1 MNKNNTWGGVSS
13 YTITLLECINRER
26 KNMKKGFT
34 LIELLAVIVIL
45 AIIALI
51 ATPIVLDIIDDV
63 KTSAKERSIENIEHA
78 AELYI
83 TSEYQMN
90 NKSAPS
96 EITIGELKSKGYI
109 QNTDEAESNKVFVYT
124 NGIDYE
130 FYYEGR
136 DNLKDYKTLKSLIES
151 DTNHIKK
158 NVVVNGNTV
167 NKIYGTKEEQL
178 TMNNYVLYSGQLWEV
193 VETNDTNNTI
203 KLVSPVS
210 LTAIAYG
217 ETNEWNSSWV
227 KKWLNE
233 YFYSKLERV
242 DLIKETEFCVD
253 PVDVTPDSYTK
264 MTTCTNKVTEKVGL
278 LTYEDYIYALDGTT
292 IQDGGSYLDED
303 ELSWIITPNNTSSN
317 KNWQTYCENPS
328 KLSIN
333 YNTNGYGLGVRPVIS
348 IKDNVLVKDGKGTRD
363 NPYILSSERSL
374 KENTKL
380 NLSKVGDYVYLD
392 ESNNPYVTEINETYV
407 NKVSNK
413 TSTSKVRYRIAEI
426 NNDGSIKIE
435 RADVLRNLPDTVAIR
450 SGIYIPFYGID
461 AGAGSTSCLYS
472 PEKKYGE
479 ENINADNYYLGGC
492 TNHNRFDLMEGEGE
506 FTVNTGEN
514 LPYYLNNATNS
525 FYNWYSDKTKSMII
539 PTTVKLKQNGY
550 ARDYSALDEDGEV
563 ILNVVLP
570 SWGEM
575 YTGND
580 LNISYWYINR
590 WISSSVHVSLVDRH
604 GYGVGD
610 YPAYAWLAVRP
621 VITLSKNVYVT
632 SGNGT
637 VNDPYSLNI

>member
-1 MNKNNTWGGVSS
+1 
-13 YTITLLECINRER
+13 
-26 KNMKKGFT
+26 MKKGFT
-34 LIELLAVIVIL
+34 LIEILAVIVIL

-51 ATPIVLDIIDDV
+51 ATPIVLDIITDSKV
-63 KTSAKERSIENIEHA
+63 AAKERSIENIEHA
-78 AELYI
+78 AELYV
-83 TSEYQMN
+83 TSEYQIN

-109 QNTDEAESNKVFVYT
+109 QNTDEDESNKVFVYT

-193 VETNDTNNTI
+193 IETNDTNNTI

-210 LTAIAYG
+210 LTSISYG
-217 ETNEWNSSWV
+217 ETNDWNSSWV

-233 YFYSKLERV
+233 YFYSKLERT
-242 DLIKETEFCVD
+242 DIIKETEFCIA

-292 IQDGGSYLDED
+292 IQDGGSYLDES
-303 ELSWIITPNNTSSN
+303 ENSWIITYTSGEN
-317 KNWQTYCENPS
+317 IKNWSTKNGQQS
-328 KLSIN
+328 KLSIE
-333 YNTNGYGLGVRPVIS
+333 YKTNGYGLGVRPVIS
-348 IKDNVLVKDGKGTRD
+348 IKDNVLVKSGKGTRD

-380 NLSKVGDYVYLD
+380 NLGKVGDYIYLD

-413 TSTSKVRYRIAEI
+413 TSTSKVRYRIVEI
-426 NNDGSIKIE
+426 NNDGSVKVE
-435 RADVLRNLPDTVAIR
+435 RADVLKNLPDKIAKSTM
-450 SGIYIPFYGID
+450 YIPFYSID
-461 AGAGSTSCLYS
+461 TGESSTSCLYS

-479 ENINADNYYLGGC
+479 DNMTENYYLGGC
-492 TNHNRFDLMEGEGE
+492 VNHNRFDLMEGEGDFE
-506 FTVNTGEN
+506 INTGEN

-539 PTTVKLKQNGY
+539 LTDFKIKKEGIGK
-550 ARDYSALDEDGEV
+550 DYSALEEDGEV
-563 ILNVVLP
+563 TLNVGLP

-575 YTGND
+575 YTGSEFGV
-580 LNISYWYINR
+580 SYWYLNSWDRSDTSATFIHFEDR
-590 WISSSVHVSLVDRH
+590 ACGYWSSILW
-604 GYGVGD
+604 
-610 YPAYAWLAVRP
+610 AAVRP
-621 VITLSKNVYVT
+621 VVTLSSSTYVT

-637 VNDPYSLNI
+637 VNSPYSLDI

>member
-1 MNKNNTWGGVSS
+1 MKILLRKINKNNTWGGGIL
-13 YTITLLECINRER
+13 Y
-26 KNMKKGFT
+26 KGFT

-51 ATPIVLDIIDDV
+51 ATPIVLDIIADSKV
-63 KTSAKERSIENIEHA
+63 AAKERSIENIEHA

-83 TSEYQMN
+83 ASEYQMN
-90 NKSAPS
+90 KKSAPS
-96 EITIGELKSKGYI
+96 IITIGELKSKGYI
-109 QNTDEAESNKVFVYT
+109 QNTDENDNNKVFVYMNDT
-124 NGIDYE
+124 DYI

-136 DNLKDYKTLKSLIES
+136 DSIGDYKTLKSLIES

-167 NKIYGTKEEQL
+167 NKVYGTKAEQAS
-178 TMNNYVLYSGQLWEV
+178 MNNYVLYSGQLWEI
-193 VETNDTNNTI
+193 VEINDTNNTI

-210 LTAIAYG
+210 LTSIAYG
-217 ETNEWNSSWV
+217 TTNDWDSSWV

-233 YFYSKLERV
+233 YFYSKLERT
-242 DLIKETEFCVD
+242 DLIKETEFCID

-278 LTYEDYIYALDGTT
+278 LTYEDYIYAKDGNS
-292 IQDGGSYLDED
+292 IENGGSYLDGD
-303 ELSWIITPNNTSSN
+303 ELSWLITPTNNASKQQWHTH
-317 KNWQTYCENPS
+317 YPNPS
-328 KLSIN
+328 TLTLET
-333 YNTNGYGLGVRPVIS
+333 YYTNTYGQGVRPVIS
-348 IKDNVLVKDGKGTRD
+348 IKDNVLVKGGKGTRS

-380 NLSKVGDYVYLD
+380 NLGKIGDYVYLD
-392 ESNNPYVTEINETYV
+392 ESNNPYVTEFTESYV

-413 TSTSKVRYRIAEI
+413 TNTSKVRYRIVEI
-426 NNDGSIKIE
+426 NNDGSIKVE
-435 RADVLRNLPDTVAIR
+435 RADVLRNLPNTVAVN

-461 AGAGSTSCLYS
+461 TGVGETSCMYS
-472 PEKKYGE
+472 PAKKYGE
-479 ENINADNYYLGGC
+479 TTGMDSSKTYYLGGC
-492 TNHNRFDLMEGEGE
+492 TNHNRFDLMEGEE
-506 FTVNTGEN
+506 DFTLNTGEN

-539 PTTVKLKQNGY
+539 PTTVKLKQSGY

-563 ILNVVLP
+563 TLNVVLP

-580 LNISYWYINR
+580 LNISYWYTNR
-590 WISSSVHVSLVDRH
+590 WISSSVNVSRVDYD
-604 GYGVGD
+604 GFGNGN
-610 YPAYAWLAVRP
+610 YPATTWLASRP
-621 VITLSKNVYVT
+621 VITLSSMVYIT
-632 SGNGT
+632 GGEGT
-637 VNDPYSLNI
+637 ANNPYSLNIK

>member
-1 MNKNNTWGGVSS
+1 
-13 YTITLLECINRER
+13 
-26 KNMKKGFT
+26 MKKGFT

-51 ATPIVLDIIDDV
+51 ATPIVLDIITDS

-90 NKSAPS
+90 NELAPS

-109 QNTDEAESNKVFVYT
+109 QNTDEDDNKKVFVYT

-151 DTNHIKK
+151 DTNHINK

-167 NKIYGTKEEQL
+167 NKVYGTKDEQT

-203 KLVSPVS
+203 KLVSAAS
-210 LTAIAYG
+210 LTSIAYG
-217 ETNEWNSSWV
+217 ETNDWNSSWV

-233 YFYSKLERV
+233 YFYSKLERI
-242 DLIKETEFCVD
+242 DLIKETEFCID
-253 PVDVTPDSYTK
+253 SVDVTPDSYTK
-264 MTTCTNKVTEKVGL
+264 MTSCTNKVTEKVGL
-278 LTYEDYIYALDGTT
+278 LTYEDYIYAKNAST

-303 ELSWIITPNNTSSN
+303 ELSWLITPTNNGTN
-317 KNWQTYCENPS
+317 QIWHTNYTNPS
-328 KLSIN
+328 VLLLTS
-333 YNTNGYGLGVRPVIS
+333 YYTNAYGQGVRPVIS
-348 IKDNVLVKDGKGTRD
+348 IKDNVLVKSGKGTRD

-374 KENTKL
+374 KKNTKL
-380 NLSKVGDYVYLD
+380 NLSKVGDYVYVD

-413 TSTSKVRYRIAEI
+413 TSTSKVRYRIVEI
-426 NNDGSIKIE
+426 NNDGSIKVE
-435 RADVLRNLPDTVAIR
+435 RADVLRNLPDTVAIKTGV
-450 SGIYIPFYGID
+450 SIPFYSID
-461 AGAGSTSCLYS
+461 TGESLTSCLYS
-472 PEKKYGE
+472 PEKKYGT
-479 ENINADNYYLGGC
+479 DNMSGDYYVGGC
-492 TNHNRFDLMEGEGE
+492 TNHNKFDLMEGEGDFE
-506 FTVNTGEN
+506 INTGEN

-525 FYNWYSDKTKSMII
+525 FYNWYSNKTKSMII
-539 PTTVKLKQNGY
+539 PTTIKLKQSNNG
-550 ARDYSALDEDGEV
+550 RDYSILLEDGETT
-563 ILNVVLP
+563 LNVILP

-580 LNISYWYINR
+580 LNISYWYTNR
-590 WISSSVHVSLVDRH
+590 WAGSYVHVSR
-604 GYGVGD
+604 VGTSGD
-610 YPAYAWLAVRP
+610 GSGSSIAGTLAAARP
-621 VITLSKNVYVT
+621 VITLSSTVYIT
-632 SGNGT
+632 EGEGT
-637 VNDPYSLNI
+637 TNNPYSLDI

>member
-1 MNKNNTWGGVSS
+1 MNKNNRVSS
-13 YTITLLECINRER
+13 YTITLLGSINRKK

-51 ATPIVLDIIDDV
+51 ATPIVLDIITDS
-63 KTSAKERSIENIEHA
+63 KASAKERSIENIERA
-78 AELYI
+78 AKLYI
-83 TSEYQMN
+83 VSEYET
-90 NKSAPS
+90 KKESAPS

-109 QNTDEAESNKVFVYT
+109 QNTDEDENKKVFVYMNDT
-124 NGIDYE
+124 DYI

-158 NVVVNGNTV
+158 NVVVNGNTI
-167 NKIYGTKEEQL
+167 NKIYGTKEEQT
-178 TMNNYVLYSGQLWEV
+178 TMTNYVLYSGQLWEV
-193 VETNDTNNTI
+193 IETNDTNNTI

-210 LTAIAYG
+210 LTSITYG

-233 YFYSKLERV
+233 YFYSKLERT
-242 DLIKETEFCVD
+242 DLIKETEFCID

-278 LTYEDYIYALDGTT
+278 LTYEDYIYALDAST
-292 IQDGGSYLDED
+292 IQDGGSYLDGNEF
-303 ELSWIITPNNTSSN
+303 SWLITPNNTSSN
-317 KNWQTYCENPS
+317 KNWHTYYENPS
-328 KLSIN
+328 KLSIS
-333 YNTNGYGLGVRPVIS
+333 YNTKGYGLGVRPVINM
-348 IKDNVLVKDGKGTRD
+348 KDNVLVKSGKGTRS
-363 NPYILSSERSL
+363 NPYILSSERNL
-374 KENTKL
+374 NKNTKL
-380 NLSKVGDYVYLD
+380 NLGKVGDYIYLD

-413 TSTSKVRYRIAEI
+413 TSTSKVRYRIVEI
-426 NNDGSIKIE
+426 NSDGSIKVE

-450 SGIYIPFYGID
+450 SGINIPFYGID
-461 AGAGSTSCLYS
+461 SGAGSTSCLYS

-479 ENINADNYYLGGC
+479 ENINVDNYYTGGC

-514 LPYYLNNATNS
+514 LPYYLNKATNS
-525 FYNWYSDKTKSMII
+525 FYNWYSDETKSMII
-539 PTTVKLKQNGY
+539 PTTVKLKQSGY
-550 ARDYSALDEDGEV
+550 ARDYSILDEDGEV
-563 ILNVVLP
+563 TLNVVLP

-580 LNISYWYINR
+580 LNTGYWYTNR
-590 WISSSVHVSLVDRH
+590 WISSSVVVSGV
-604 GYGVGD
+604 YGTGLCNGN
-610 YPAYAWLAVRP
+610 YPASEWLASRP

-637 VNDPYSLNI
+637 ANNPYSLDIK

>member
-1 MNKNNTWGGVSS
+1 
-13 YTITLLECINRER
+13 
-26 KNMKKGFT
+26 
-34 LIELLAVIVIL
+34 
-45 AIIALI
+45 
-51 ATPIVLDIIDDV
+51 
-63 KTSAKERSIENIEHA
+63 
-78 AELYI
+78 
-83 TSEYQMN
+83 MN

-109 QNTDEAESNKVFVYT
+109 QNTDEDENNKVFVYT

-136 DNLKDYKTLKSLIES
+136 DSIGNYKTLKSLIES

-193 VETNDTNNTI
+193 IETNDTNNTI

-210 LTAIAYG
+210 LTSISYG
-217 ETNEWNSSWV
+217 ETNDWNSSWV

-233 YFYSKLERV
+233 YFYSKLERT
-242 DLIKETEFCVD
+242 DLIKETEFCID

-264 MTTCTNKVTEKVGL
+264 MTTCTNKETEKVGL

-303 ELSWIITPNNTSSN
+303 ELSWLITPNNTSSN
-317 KNWQTYCENPS
+317 KHWHTYYENPS
-328 KLSIN
+328 KLSIS
-333 YNTNGYGLGVRPVIS
+333 YNINEYGLGVRPVIS
-348 IKDNVLVKDGKGTRD
+348 IKDNVLIKGGKGTRS
-363 NPYILSSERSL
+363 NPYILSSERNL
-374 KENTKL
+374 NKNTKL
-380 NLSKVGDYVYLD
+380 NLGKVGDYVYLD
-392 ESNNPYVTEINETYV
+392 ESNNPYVTEFTELYV

-413 TSTSKVRYRIAEI
+413 TSTSKVRYRIVEI
-426 NNDGSIKIE
+426 NSDGSIKVE
-435 RADVLRNLPDTVAIR
+435 RADVLRNLPNTIA
-450 SGIYIPFYGID
+450 SSTGISIPFYSID
-461 AGAGSTSCLYS
+461 SGEGSTSCLYS
-472 PEKKYGE
+472 SEKKYGE
-479 ENINADNYYLGGC
+479 ENINVEDSYLGGC
-492 TNHNRFDLMEGEGE
+492 TDHNKFNLMEGEGDFE
-506 FTVNTGEN
+506 INTGEN

-539 PTTVKLKQNGY
+539 PTTIKLKQSGNG
-550 ARDYSALDEDGEV
+550 RDYSALDEDGEV
-563 ILNVVLP
+563 TLNVVLP

-580 LNISYWYINR
+580 LNNSYWYTNR
-590 WISSSVHVSLVDRH
+590 WIFSFIDVSRVGSGGL
-604 GYGVGD
+604 GYGD
-610 YPAYAWLAVRP
+610 STATTWLATRP

-632 SGNGT
+632 SGDGT
-637 VNDPYSLNI
+637 ANNPYSLNI

>member
-1 MNKNNTWGGVSS
+1 
-13 YTITLLECINRER
+13 
-26 KNMKKGFT
+26 MKKGFT

-51 ATPIVLDIIDDV
+51 ATPIVLDIITDSKV
-63 KTSAKERSIENIEHA
+63 AAKERSIENIEHA
-78 AELYI
+78 AELYV
-83 TSEYQMN
+83 TSEYQIN

-109 QNTDEAESNKVFVYT
+109 QNTDEDESNKVFVYT

-193 VETNDTNNTI
+193 IETNDTNNTI

-210 LTAIAYG
+210 LTSISYG
-217 ETNEWNSSWV
+217 ETNDWNSSWV

-233 YFYSKLERV
+233 YFYSKLERT
-242 DLIKETEFCVD
+242 DIIKETEFCVA

-292 IQDGGSYLDED
+292 IQDGGSYLDES
-303 ELSWIITPNNTSSN
+303 ENSWIITYTSGEN
-317 KNWQTYCENPS
+317 IKNWSTKNGQQS
-328 KLSIN
+328 KLSIE
-333 YNTNGYGLGVRPVIS
+333 YKTNGYGLGVRPVIS
-348 IKDNVLVKDGKGTRD
+348 IKDNVLVKSGKGTRD

-380 NLSKVGDYVYLD
+380 NLGKVGDYIYLD
-392 ESNNPYVTEINETYV
+392 ESNNPYVTEINEIYM
-407 NKVSNK
+407 KKISNK
-413 TSTSKVRYRIAEI
+413 TSTSKVRYRIVEI
-426 NNDGSIKIE
+426 NNNGSIKME
-435 RADVLRNLPDTVAIR
+435 RVDVLKNLPNTIASSNGV
-450 SGIYIPFYGID
+450 SIPFYSID
-461 AGAGSTSCLYS
+461 TGEGSTSCLYS
-472 PEKKYGE
+472 PEKKYGDDFISE
-479 ENINADNYYLGGC
+479 LGYYYNGC
-492 TNHNRFDLMEGEGE
+492 TNHNRFDLMEGEGDFE
-506 FTVNTGEN
+506 INTGEN

-525 FYNWYSDKTKSMII
+525 FYNWYSNKTKNMII
-539 PTTVKLKQNGY
+539 PTTFSLKWVNQGVE
-550 ARDYSALDEDGEV
+550 YSSLEIYGSV
-563 ILNVVLP
+563 MLKVGLP

-580 LNISYWYINR
+580 INSSYWYINR
-590 WISSSVHVSLVDRH
+590 WATSNTGISNVSKNSFA
-604 GYGVGD
+604 GFATF
-610 YPAYAWLAVRP
+610 PSCMELAVRP
-621 VITLSKNVYVT
+621 VIVLSKNVYIT

-637 VNDPYSLNI
+637 VNNPYGLDI

>member
-1 MNKNNTWGGVSS
+1 
-13 YTITLLECINRER
+13 
-26 KNMKKGFT
+26 MKKGFT

-51 ATPIVLDIIDDV
+51 ATPIVLDIITDS
-63 KTSAKERSIENIEHA
+63 KASAKERSIENIEKA
-78 AELYI
+78 AKLYVV
-83 TSEYQMN
+83 SEYETKN
-90 NKSAPS
+90 ESAPS
-96 EITIGELKSKGYI
+96 VITIGELKSKGYI
-109 QNTDEAESNKVFVYT
+109 QNTDEDDNNKVFVYMNDT
-124 NGIDYE
+124 DYI

-136 DNLKDYKTLKSLIES
+136 DSIGDYKTLKSLIES

-167 NKIYGTKEEQL
+167 NKVYGTKEEQL

-193 VETNDTNNTI
+193 IETNDTNNTI

-210 LTAIAYG
+210 LTSITYG
-217 ETNEWNSSWV
+217 ETNEWNSSWI

-233 YFYSKLERV
+233 YFYSKLERT
-242 DLIKETEFCVD
+242 DLIKETEFCID

-278 LTYEDYIYALDGTT
+278 LTYEDYIYAKDAST
-292 IQDGGSYLDED
+292 IQDGGSYLDERKI
-303 ELSWIITPNNTSSN
+303 SWLITPNNNQLNYIWKTGNTDSGN
-317 KNWQTYCENPS
+317 LILLTYSTRE
-328 KLSIN
+328 
-333 YNTNGYGLGVRPVIS
+333 YGQGVRPVIS
-348 IKDNVLVKDGKGTRD
+348 IKDNVLVKDGKGTRA

-380 NLSKVGDYVYLD
+380 NLGKVGDYIYLD

-413 TSTSKVRYRIAEI
+413 TSTSKVRYRIVEI
-426 NNDGSIKIE
+426 NNDGSVKVE
-435 RADVLRNLPDTVAIR
+435 RADVLKNLPDKIAKSTM
-450 SGIYIPFYGID
+450 YIPFYSID
-461 AGAGSTSCLYS
+461 TGESSTSCLYS

-479 ENINADNYYLGGC
+479 DNMTENYYLGGC
-492 TNHNRFDLMEGEGE
+492 VNHNRFDLMEGEGDFE
-506 FTVNTGEN
+506 INTGEN

-539 PTTVKLKQNGY
+539 LTDFKIKKEGIGK
-550 ARDYSALDEDGEV
+550 DYSALEEDGEV
-563 ILNVVLP
+563 TLNVGLP

-575 YTGND
+575 YTGSEFGV
-580 LNISYWYINR
+580 SYWYLNSWDRSDTSATFIHFEDR
-590 WISSSVHVSLVDRH
+590 ACGYWSSILW
-604 GYGVGD
+604 
-610 YPAYAWLAVRP
+610 AAVRP
-621 VITLSKNVYVT
+621 VVTLSSSTYVT

-637 VNDPYSLNI
+637 VNSPYSLDI

>member
-1 MNKNNTWGGVSS
+1 MNKNKVWGGVS
-13 YTITLLECINRER
+13 YN
-26 KNMKKGFT
+26 NGFT

-78 AELYI
+78 AELYV

-96 EITIGELKSKGYI
+96 EITIGELKNKGYI
-109 QNTDEAESNKVFVYT
+109 QNTDEAESNKVFVYMNDT
-124 NGIDYE
+124 DYI

-151 DTNHIKK
+151 DTKHIKK

-167 NKIYGTKEEQL
+167 NKVYGTKEEQT

-193 VETNDTNNTI
+193 VETNETNNTI

-210 LTAIAYG
+210 LTSIAYG
-217 ETNEWNSSWV
+217 ETNEWNTSWV

-233 YFYSKLERV
+233 YFYSRLERT
-242 DLIKETEFCVD
+242 DLIKETEFCID

-278 LTYEDYIYALDGTT
+278 LTYEDYIYAKDAST

-303 ELSWIITPNNTSSN
+303 EVSWLITPNHTSSN
-317 KNWQTYCENPS
+317 KNWQTYYENPS
-328 KLSIN
+328 KLSIE
-333 YNTNGYGLGVRPVIS
+333 YSTNTYGLGVRPVIS
-348 IKDNVLVKDGKGTRD
+348 LKDNVLVKSGKGTRS

-380 NLSKVGDYVYLD
+380 NLGKVGDYVYLD
-392 ESNNPYVTEINETYV
+392 ESNNPYVTEFTELYV

-413 TSTSKVRYRIAEI
+413 TSTSKVRYRIVEI
-426 NNDGSIKIE
+426 NSDGSIKVE
-435 RADVLRNLPDTVAIR
+435 RSDVLKNLPNTISVLND
-450 SGIYIPFYGID
+450 IYIPFYSID
-461 AGAGSTSCLYS
+461 TGEGTTSCLYS
-472 PEKKYGE
+472 SEKKYGE
-479 ENINADNYYLGGC
+479 ENINIDDYYLGGC

-506 FTVNTGEN
+506 FVVNTGEN

-525 FYNWYSDKTKSMII
+525 FYNWYSDKTKSMIM
-539 PTTVKLKQNGY
+539 PTTVKLKQSGY

-563 ILNVVLP
+563 ILKVVLP
-570 SWGEM
+570 NWGEM

-590 WISSSVHVSLVDRH
+590 WVNSDIYASIVTD
-604 GYGVGD
+604 YGDGGGE
-610 YPAYAWLAVRP
+610 YTATTTWLAVRP

-632 SGNGT
+632 NGKGT
-637 VNDPYSLNI
+637 ANNPYSLDI

>member
-1 MNKNNTWGGVSS
+1 
-13 YTITLLECINRER
+13 
-26 KNMKKGFT
+26 MKKGFT

-51 ATPIVLDIIDDV
+51 ATPIVLDIITDS
-63 KTSAKERSIENIEHA
+63 KASAKERSIENIERA
-78 AELYI
+78 AKLYVV
-83 TSEYQMN
+83 SEYETKN
-90 NKSAPS
+90 ESAPS

-109 QNTDEAESNKVFVYT
+109 QNTDEDENKKVFVYMNDT
-124 NGIDYE
+124 DYI

-151 DTNHIKK
+151 DTNHINK

-167 NKIYGTKEEQL
+167 NKIYGTKDEQL

-210 LTAIAYG
+210 LTSIAYG
-217 ETNEWNSSWV
+217 TTNDWNSSWV

-233 YFYSKLERV
+233 YFYSKLERT
-242 DLIKETEFCVD
+242 DLIKDTEFCID

-264 MTTCTNKVTEKVGL
+264 MTTCTNRVTEKVGL
-278 LTYEDYIYALDGTT
+278 LTYEDYIYALDGMT

-303 ELSWIITPNNTSSN
+303 EVSWLITPNSTSSN
-317 KNWQTYCENPS
+317 KNWHTYYENPS
-328 KLSIN
+328 KLSIS
-333 YNTNGYGLGVRPVIS
+333 YNTNTYGLGVRPVIS
-348 IKDNVLVKDGKGTRD
+348 IKDNVLVKSGKGTRD
-363 NPYILSSERSL
+363 NPYILSSERNL

-380 NLSKVGDYVYLD
+380 NLGKVGDYVYID
-392 ESNNPYVTEINETYV
+392 ESNNPYVTEFTELYV

-413 TSTSKVRYRIAEI
+413 TSTSKVRYRIVEI
-426 NNDGSIKIE
+426 NSDGSIKVE

-450 SGIYIPFYGID
+450 PKMHIPFYSID
-461 AGAGSTSCLYS
+461 TGEGLTSCLYS

-479 ENINADNYYLGGC
+479 ENMTGDYYLGGC

-506 FTVNTGEN
+506 FIVNTGES

-525 FYNWYSDKTKSMII
+525 FYNWYSDKTKRMII
-539 PTTVKLKQNGY
+539 PTTIKLKQSGY
-550 ARDYSALDEDGEV
+550 SRDYSALSEDGEV
-563 ILNVVLP
+563 TLNVVLP

-575 YTGND
+575 YAGND
-580 LNISYWYINR
+580 LNIGYWYTN
-590 WISSSVHVSLVDRH
+590 WWGDSSMSLVYAS
-604 GYGVGD
+604 GLGSGD
-610 YPAYAWLAVRP
+610 NNAHAWLSTRP
-621 VITLSKNVYVT
+621 VITLSKNVYIT

-637 VNDPYSLNI
+637 SNNPYSLDI

>member
-1 MNKNNTWGGVSS
+1 
-13 YTITLLECINRER
+13 
-26 KNMKKGFT
+26 MKKGFT

-90 NKSAPS
+90 NELAPS
-96 EITIGELKSKGYI
+96 EITIGELKNKGYI
-109 QNTDEAESNKVFVYT
+109 QNTDEDENKKVFVYT

-151 DTNHIKK
+151 DTNHINK

-167 NKIYGTKEEQL
+167 NKVYGTKEEQT
-178 TMNNYVLYSGQLWEV
+178 TMTNYVLYSGQLWEV
-193 VETNDTNNTI
+193 VDTNDTNNTI
-203 KLVSPVS
+203 KLVSAIS
-210 LTAIAYG
+210 LTSIAYG

-233 YFYSKLERV
+233 YFYSKLERT
-242 DLIKETEFCVD
+242 DIIKETEFCID

-264 MTTCTNKVTEKVGL
+264 MTSCTNKVTEKVSL
-278 LTYEDYIYALDGTT
+278 LTYEDYIYAKDAST

-303 ELSWIITPNNTSSN
+303 ELSWFITPTNNGTKQIWHTHYTDPSTLLLTSYY
-317 KNWQTYCENPS
+317 TD
-328 KLSIN
+328 IF
-333 YNTNGYGLGVRPVIS
+333 GLGVRPVIS
-348 IKDNVLVKDGKGTRD
+348 IKDNVLVKDGKGTRS
-363 NPYILSSERSL
+363 NPYILSSERNL
-374 KENTKL
+374 NKNTKL
-380 NLSKVGDYVYLD
+380 NLGKVGDYVYLD

-413 TSTSKVRYRIAEI
+413 TSTSKVRYRIVEI
-426 NNDGSIKIE
+426 NSDGSIKVE
-435 RADVLRNLPDTVAIR
+435 RADVLRNLPTTI
-450 SGIYIPFYGID
+450 SSSNGNCIPFYGVD
-461 AGAGSTSCLYS
+461 TGEGTTSCLYS

-479 ENINADNYYLGGC
+479 ETMTGEYYLGGC
-492 TNHNRFDLMEGEGE
+492 TNHNRFDLMEGEGDFE
-506 FTVNTGEN
+506 LNTGEN

-525 FYNWYSDKTKSMII
+525 FYNWYSDKAKNMII
-539 PTTVKLKQNGY
+539 PTTFNLTIAASSK
-550 ARDYSALDEDGEV
+550 DYNNLESDGEV
-563 ILNVVLP
+563 TLNVGLP
-570 SWGEM
+570 NWGEM

-590 WISSSVHVSLVDRH
+590 WPYLFINVSIVDSTGAGTGTYSISFWRS
-604 GYGVGD
+604 
-610 YPAYAWLAVRP
+610 VRP

-637 VNDPYSLNI
+637 ANDPYSLNI

>member
-1 MNKNNTWGGVSS
+1 MNKNNRVSS
-13 YTITLLECINRER
+13 YTITLLGSINRKK

-51 ATPIVLDIIDDV
+51 ATPIVLDIIKDSKV
-63 KTSAKERSIENIEHA
+63 AAKERSIENIEHA
-78 AELYI
+78 AELYV

-90 NKSAPS
+90 NKSTPS
-96 EITIGELKSKGYI
+96 EITIRELKSKGYV
-109 QNTDEAESNKVFVYT
+109 QNTDEDESKKVFVYT

-136 DNLKDYKTLKSLIES
+136 DFIGNYKTLKSLIES
-151 DTNHIKK
+151 DTKHIKK

-193 VETNDTNNTI
+193 LETNDTNNTI

-210 LTAIAYG
+210 LTSIAYG
-217 ETNEWNSSWV
+217 TTNDWNSSWV

-233 YFYSKLERV
+233 YFYSKLERT
-242 DLIKETEFCVD
+242 DLIKDTEFCIE

-278 LTYEDYIYALDGTT
+278 LTYEDYIYAKDANT

-303 ELSWIITPNNTSSN
+303 ELSWLITPNNTASN
-317 KNWQTYCENPS
+317 KNWQTYYNNPS
-328 KLSIN
+328 KLSKD
-333 YNTNGYGLGVRPVIS
+333 YNTNGSGLGVRPVIS
-348 IKDNVLVKDGKGTRD
+348 IKDNVLVKSGKGTRD
-363 NPYILSSERSL
+363 NPYILSSERNL

-380 NLSKVGDYVYLD
+380 NLGKVGDYVYLD
-392 ESNNPYVTEINETYV
+392 ESNNPYVTEINETYI

-413 TSTSKVRYRIAEI
+413 TNTSKIRYRIVNI
-426 NNDGSIKIE
+426 NSDGSIKVE
-435 RADVLRNLPDTVAIR
+435 RADVLRNLPNTIAL
-450 SGIYIPFYGID
+450 SNKIYVPFYSID
-461 AGAGSTSCLYS
+461 SGDGMTSCLYS

-479 ENINADNYYLGGC
+479 SGLDPYNFYSNAC
-492 TNHNRFDLMEGEGE
+492 PNHNKFDLMEGEGE
-506 FTVNTGEN
+506 FIVNTGEN

-525 FYNWYSDKTKSMII
+525 FYNWYDEKSKDMII
-539 PTTVKLKQNGY
+539 SKLEKVTVNGY
-550 ARDYSALDEDGEV
+550 EKDYSKLEEDMEIAFKV
-563 ILNVVLP
+563 ILP

-580 LNISYWYINR
+580 LNVSYWYMNK
-590 WISSSVHVSLVDRH
+590 SSITSPTALSYIDTSGIARTTYVS
-604 GYGVGD
+604 GT
-610 YPAYAWLAVRP
+610 WLAVRP

-637 VNDPYSLNI
+637 ANDPYSLNI

>member
-1 MNKNNTWGGVSS
+1 
-13 YTITLLECINRER
+13 
-26 KNMKKGFT
+26 MKKGFT

-51 ATPIVLDIIDDV
+51 ATPIVLDIIDDA

-90 NKSAPS
+90 NELAPS

-167 NKIYGTKEEQL
+167 NKIYGTKEEQT
-178 TMNNYVLYSGQLWEV
+178 TMTNYVLYSGQLWEV
-193 VETNDTNNTI
+193 IETNDTNNTI
-203 KLVSPVS
+203 KLVSAIS
-210 LTAIAYG
+210 LTSIAYG

-264 MTTCTNKVTEKVGL
+264 MTTCTNKETEKVGL

-292 IQDGGSYLDED
+292 IQDGGSYLNED
-303 ELSWIITPNNTSSN
+303 ELSWLITPTNNSVTKMWHTDYSNPGKLKIEESSNNTLYY
-317 KNWQTYCENPS
+317 T
-328 KLSIN
+328 
-333 YNTNGYGLGVRPVIS
+333 NTYGLGVRPVIS

-363 NPYILSSERSL
+363 NPYILSSERNL
-374 KENTKL
+374 NKNTKL
-380 NLSKVGDYVYLD
+380 NLGKVGDYVYLD
-392 ESNNPYVTEINETYV
+392 ESNNPYATEINEAYI

-413 TSTSKVRYRIAEI
+413 TSTSKVRYRIVEI
-426 NNDGSIKIE
+426 NSDGSIRVE
-435 RADVLRNLPDTVAIR
+435 RSYILSNLPNTISVSSD
-450 SGIYIPFYGID
+450 IYIPFYSID
-461 AGAGSTSCLYS
+461 SGEGTTSCLYS

-479 ENINADNYYLGGC
+479 ENMSGDSYLGGC
-492 TNHNRFDLMEGEGE
+492 TNHNRFDLMEGEGDFE
-506 FTVNTGEN
+506 LNTGEN

-539 PTTVKLKQNGY
+539 PTTTKLTSNGY
-550 ARDYSALDEDGEV
+550 GKDYSNLSINGEV
-563 ILNVVLP
+563 NFKVNLP

-580 LNISYWYINR
+580 LNISYWYMNQGNGLQEVSIVLASGF
-590 WISSSVHVSLVDRH
+590 SSNAVVIRNWV
-604 GYGVGD
+604 
-610 YPAYAWLAVRP
+610 AVRP
-621 VITLSKNVYVT
+621 VVVLSKNTFIT

-637 VNDPYSLNI
+637 ANNPYSLDI

>member
-1 MNKNNTWGGVSS
+1 MRKNNAWGGVSYS
-13 YTITLLECINRER
+13 
-26 KNMKKGFT
+26 KGLT

-51 ATPIVLDIIDDV
+51 ATPIVLDIIDDS
-63 KTSAKERSIENIEHA
+63 KASAKERSIENIERA
-78 AELYI
+78 AKLYI
-83 TSEYQMN
+83 VSEYET
-90 NKSAPS
+90 KTESAPS
-96 EITIGELKSKGYI
+96 VITIGELKSKGYI
-109 QNTDEAESNKVFVYT
+109 QNTDEDDNNKVFVYMNDT
-124 NGIDYE
+124 DYI

-151 DTNHIKK
+151 DTKHIKK

-167 NKIYGTKEEQL
+167 NKVYGTKEEQT

-193 VETNDTNNTI
+193 IETNDTNNTI

-210 LTAIAYG
+210 LTAISYG
-217 ETNEWNSSWV
+217 TTNDWNSSWV

-233 YFYSKLERV
+233 YFYSKLERT
-242 DLIKETEFCVD
+242 DIIKETEFCID

-264 MTTCTNKVTEKVGL
+264 MTSCTNKITEKVGL
-278 LTYEDYIYALDGTT
+278 LTYEDYIYAKDAST
-292 IQDGGSYLDED
+292 IQDGESYLDEF
-303 ELSWIITPNNTSSN
+303 ENSWLITPTKTVLN
-317 KNWQTYCENPS
+317 KDWYTTTLNY
-328 KLSIN
+328 LSTKN
-333 YNTNGYGLGVRPVIS
+333 YDTNGGGLGVRPVIS
-348 IKDNVLVKDGKGTRD
+348 IKDNVLVKGGKGTRS

-380 NLSKVGDYVYLD
+380 NLGKVGDYVYLD
-392 ESNNPYVTEINETYV
+392 ESNNPYVTEFTESYV

-413 TSTSKVRYRIAEI
+413 TSTSKVRYRIVEI
-426 NNDGSIKIE
+426 NSDGSIKVE
-435 RADVLRNLPDTVAIR
+435 RADVLRNLPNTISA
-450 SGIYIPFYGID
+450 SSNIYISFYSID
-461 AGAGSTSCLYS
+461 TGEGLTSCLYS

-479 ENINADNYYLGGC
+479 ETISVNNYYLGGC

-539 PTTVKLKQNGY
+539 PTVFKLTTTNYG
-550 ARDYSALDEDGEV
+550 RDYNVLDEDGEV

-580 LNISYWYINR
+580 LNNSYWLINR
-590 WISSSVHVSLVDRH
+590 WENSLILMSIMSNNGDVFPVYISGMLV
-604 GYGVGD
+604 
-610 YPAYAWLAVRP
+610 AVRP

-632 SGNGT
+632 NGKGIA
-637 VNDPYSLNI
+637 NDPYSLDI